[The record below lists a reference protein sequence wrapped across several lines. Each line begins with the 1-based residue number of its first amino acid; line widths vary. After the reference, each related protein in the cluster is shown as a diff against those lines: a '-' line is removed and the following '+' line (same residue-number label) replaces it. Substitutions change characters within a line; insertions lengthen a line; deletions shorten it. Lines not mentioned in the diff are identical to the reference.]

1 MKKISW
7 IYPIAG
13 FVALV
18 VIYLMIRGR
27 HTEPF
32 FGMSPG
38 TLTQLQ
44 SSAGLAQTPLR
55 AQRDQSTHVPKMPAP
70 GLMPDLLL
78 VPQIHRFK
86 PWASEAGVVG
96 RFGAENAVLEQTPMP
111 YLIY

>member
-18 VIYLMIRGR
+18 VIYLIVRGR

-44 SSAGLAQTPLR
+44 S
-55 AQRDQSTHVPKMPAP
+55 THVPTMPAP

-78 VPQIHRFK
+78 VPLRHRFK
-86 PWASEAGVVG
+86 PYDQ
-96 RFGAENAVLEQTPMP
+96 FGAENAALEQTPMP